1 MKTTNAEII
10 REAISDER
18 IERCPVRE
26 DWVICSLCRGSGG
39 HSNRF
44 GAYSADE
51 WNEHDDDFRE
61 NYLSGAYDAHCE
73 DCDGTGKVLMLDEDE
88 LSDEAREYL
97 NDYLQDEYDTHAM
110 ERAERMAGC

>member
-1 MKTTNAEII
+1 MTTTHADII

-18 IERCPVRE
+18 IERCSIRE
-26 DWVICSLCRGSGG
+26 DWVICALCRGSGG

-51 WNEHDDDFRE
+51 WNEQDEDFRE
-61 NYLSGAYDAHCE
+61 DYLSGAYDANCE

-88 LSDEAREYL
+88 LSDEARGYL
-97 NDYLQDEYDTHAM
+97 NDYLQDQYEFHAM
-110 ERAERMAGC
+110 EQAERRAGC